1 MEFGVAIAGA
11 LAAAHARGI
20 VHRDLKPENL
30 FLTRDGRVKILDFGI
45 AKLIQPDQE
54 QPAGAPTVTIMTD
67 VGTAVGTLGYMAP
80 EQMKGQPV
88 DHRADIFALG
98 AVLHEMV
105 AGAPAFR
112 RDSRIATVNAVLES
126 DPPALPDT
134 VAPAIRRIIAR
145 CLEKD
150 PDERFQSARD
160 LAFALNAL
168 SDTMPVTRS
177 RETDRRGRRRSIGG
191 SRRLPCW

>member
-1 MEFGVAIAGA
+1 
-11 LAAAHARGI
+11 
-20 VHRDLKPENL
+20 
-30 FLTRDGRVKILDFGI
+30 
-45 AKLIQPDQE
+45 
-54 QPAGAPTVTIMTD
+54 MTD

-134 VAPAIRRIIAR
+134 LSPAIRRIIAR
-145 CLEKD
+145 CVEKD

-160 LAFALNAL
+160 LAFALNPL
-168 SDTMPVTRS
+168 SDTMTAATEPTRRTAGAAKIDWRIAALAVLVTAVAVRDPHVA
-177 RETDRRGRRRSIGG
+177 RAFERRDATSHDEA
-191 SRRLPCW
+191 LPLPAEDCACRNTLPSPRTGI